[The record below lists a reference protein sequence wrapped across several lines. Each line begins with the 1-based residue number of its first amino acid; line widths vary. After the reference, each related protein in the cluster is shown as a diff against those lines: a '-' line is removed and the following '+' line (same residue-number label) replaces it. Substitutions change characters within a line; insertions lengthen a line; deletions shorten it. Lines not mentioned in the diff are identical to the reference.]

1 MAVSFVAAAIG
12 PEGRAADLDD
22 QTSGIQM
29 PFTANGETFTTT
41 DPDTAT
47 DMTDDFTMSD
57 DSPAD
62 LGDEWAGARY
72 TRATTADDEM
82 TAMTNESIMDTVVVY
97 TDIDD
102 PTEAAYSTYFEMA
115 DRGGVS
121 GPAAATGVL
130 QLDETTVGA
139 NSERFVTADFGITDA
154 HQTVPHPTPDDPDTT
169 DVTEDSVEIM
179 SSFYGIPGTFTCE
192 GDSCTALSDM
202 DGTIS
207 GLGGS
212 WTFTPTLDDDD
223 ANDAMELMEIMVAG
237 VVPDPLYITMGYWL
251 RDDYTGMMGAR
262 SYAAS
267 AFAHANV
274 EGYTGIFSNVVGSA
288 TYEGSATGLYM
299 DKRFETDGA
308 SVETIPISAG
318 QFTADV
324 ILNANFG
331 GTGLADDDQ
340 FRVTRTVDSF
350 VDAEGNNLY
359 DWAVDL
365 MLPGDDNSDANITEA
380 DGSFSGVTDE
390 GGGAGTWSGQFYGS
404 DDTTTSD
411 VTEQPAAA
419 AGTFDAHF
427 TNGHVLGAFGADL
440 VE

>member
-1 MAVSFVAAAIG
+1 
-12 PEGRAADLDD
+12 
-22 QTSGIQM
+22 
-29 PFTANGETFTTT
+29 
-41 DPDTAT
+41 
-47 DMTDDFTMSD
+47 MSD

-62 LGDEWAGARY
+62 LGDGWAGARY
-72 TRATTADDEM
+72 TRATAADDET
-82 TAMTNESIMDTVVVY
+82 TAMMNESVMDTVVVY

-102 PTEAAYSTYFEMA
+102 PTEAAYSTYFAGA
-115 DRGGVS
+115 DRGGVT
-121 GPAAATGVL
+121 GMADAATGVL
-130 QLDETTVGA
+130 SLDNDEVGE
-139 NSERFVTADFGITDA
+139 NSERFVTADFGITTA
-154 HQTVPHPTPDDPDTT
+154 HQVVPHPTPDDPDTT
-169 DVTEDSVEIM
+169 ETEDSVEIM
-179 SSFYGIPGTFTCE
+179 SSFYGIPGTFTCTAE
-192 GDSCTALSDM
+192 EDCTASSDM

-207 GLGGS
+207 ELGGS

-223 ANDAMELMEIMVAG
+223 DNNVMELMEIMVAG

-274 EGYTGIFSNVVGSA
+274 DGYTGTFGDVEGSA

-308 SVETIPISAG
+308 SVTTIPVSAG

-324 ILNANFG
+324 MLNANFG
-331 GTGLADDDQ
+331 GTGLAVDDQ
-340 FRVTRTVDSF
+340 FRVTGTVDSF

-365 MLPGDDNSDANITEA
+365 MLPGEDNSDVNITNA

-390 GGGAGTWSGQFYGS
+390 GGGEGTWSGQFYGS
-404 DDTTTSD
+404 DDEDDHRCHGATRSSCGHLRRPLQQRPCFGRLRCRPGRIRD
-411 VTEQPAAA
+411 GSVAICRQA
-419 AGTFDAHF
+419 AGSCMRP
-427 TNGHVLGAFGADL
+427 
-440 VE
+440 